1 MADKKEQGGTR
12 PLVAGGRTL
21 AIKKRGS
28 GGPKGKKAAVWF
40 QSGSNIGENKG
51 KPRSYPSGN
60 L

>member
-1 MADKKEQGGTR
+1 MSKGKEQGGSR
-12 PLVAGGRTL
+12 PITGGGRTL
-21 AIKKRGS
+21 AIKGRGGS
-28 GGPKGKKAAVWF
+28 GPKGKKAAVWF